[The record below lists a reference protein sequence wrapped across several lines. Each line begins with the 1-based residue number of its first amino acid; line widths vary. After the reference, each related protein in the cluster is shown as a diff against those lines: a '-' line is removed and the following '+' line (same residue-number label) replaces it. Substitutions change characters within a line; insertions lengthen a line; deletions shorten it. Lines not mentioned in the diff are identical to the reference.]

1 MGGTPECRG
10 PAFIGQSFRIEPLRR
25 STDVHFVAGGTICD
39 QNVFWISRKLH
50 LPSKSMSDKAE
61 EYLIR
66 ADYCRNMAEEAKTED
81 VKAGWLN
88 LCEKLLGMAAQ
99 FGEPQ
104 SAELLTMLD
113 RAGIRRRG

>member
-1 MGGTPECRG
+1 LCNSRN
-10 PAFIGQSFRIEPLRR
+10 LR
-25 STDVHFVAGGTICD
+25 
-39 QNVFWISRKLH
+39 

-61 EYLIR
+61 EYLVR
-66 ADYCRNMAEEAKTED
+66 ADYCRNMAEQAKTEE

-88 LCEKLLGMAAQ
+88 LAEKWLGMAAQ
-99 FGEPQ
+99 YGEPE